1 MVITR
6 ENILL
11 LNGNQ
16 NLALN
21 SNLNRIAEEKSE
33 MISKEKVFMP
43 SETFTL
49 ENRGSQKFSFG
60 LRKESFDFE
69 E

>member
-21 SNLNRIAEEKSE
+21 SNLNRITEEKSE
-33 MISKEKVFMP
+33 MISKEKVFMQ

-49 ENRGSQKFSFG
+49 ENRGSQNFSFC
-60 LRKESFDFE
+60 LRKESFHF
-69 E
+69 